1 MYEWGEG
8 RKDDWMEGGM
18 DGGREEGCMDEW
30 RDGGR
35 EGGMYEWGKIMH
47 GWMCWEETY
56 VGRTGMSDDFR
67 VGGADVG
74 ELSLL
79 RGPPAVRVVAAPPRA
94 KRGLCSTNARGHACV
109 VPLLHAAT
117 CVSHLS
123 SPHAMARSHLV
134 SRSLELS
141 LSPTASASCSFA
153 FAWGAPALPLR
164 CLDRGGR
171 RCGQAIATPPPPA
184 GVSAR
189 RSSLHHGPHQAQRA
203 MLRPLRQLRRLP
215 QCLPTLQSRP
225 RRSGRA
231 RCTAGPGRACTA
243 SPVCAP
249 ESRAQ

>member
-1 MYEWGEG
+1 
-8 RKDDWMEGGM
+8 M
-18 DGGREEGCMDEW
+18 DGGCE
-30 RDGGR
+30 
-35 EGGMYEWGKIMH
+35 IMH

-215 QCLPTLQSRP
+215 SVSQHCSHGLGGLDGRGAQRGQVGHAQPHLCARP
-225 RRSGRA
+225 SQGPSDAALRRGEVGGGGGGGTTDA
-231 RCTAGPGRACTA
+231 WLVAVLAA
-243 SPVCAP
+243 
-249 ESRAQ
+249 